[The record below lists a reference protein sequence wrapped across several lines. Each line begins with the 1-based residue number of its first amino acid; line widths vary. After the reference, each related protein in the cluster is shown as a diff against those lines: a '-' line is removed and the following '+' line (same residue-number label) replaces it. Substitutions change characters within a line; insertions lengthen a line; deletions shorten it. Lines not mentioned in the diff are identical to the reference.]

1 MTQWWSRP
9 ASASYRLLALAPGGR
24 DALAVRC
31 DHDGSAWLVCARR
44 GGADDRLQMLRLA
57 DAVPVSVITW
67 AHDGI
72 GLEGLLAAAPGTGP
86 QWLLVLLHG
95 GPVSGLAC
103 GEHPNPSPW
112 VSAGFAV
119 FMPDFRASGIAGNRL
134 MTEAFRRPWL
144 PAADPEADD
153 VLTGVD
159 MLIADDAAD
168 PRALFLLGH
177 SYGGYLAGRILARD
191 HRFGAAAFC
200 DAVADLRL
208 LDSESR
214 RMQAAWLGGDP
225 GQAPG
230 RWAAASP
237 VEYAGEIRTPVLLAY
252 SAGSGLAVHGTAWQ
266 AVLSSIRVAHK
277 LVILDE
283 ADHVFSSGQAQWR
296 LHQEVADKFEHAPP
310 PGTQDPYV
318 Q

>member
-1 MTQWWSRP
+1 
-9 ASASYRLLALAPGGR
+9 
-24 DALAVRC
+24 
-31 DHDGSAWLVCARR
+31 
-44 GGADDRLQMLRLA
+44 
-57 DAVPVSVITW
+57 
-67 AHDGI
+67 
-72 GLEGLLAAAPGTGP
+72 
-86 QWLLVLLHG
+86 
-95 GPVSGLAC
+95 
-103 GEHPNPSPW
+103 
-112 VSAGFAV
+112 
-119 FMPDFRASGIAGNRL
+119 

-159 MLIADDAAD
+159 MLIAAGAAD

-191 HRFGAAAFC
+191 HRFEAAACC

-214 RMQAAWLGGDP
+214 QMQAAWLGGDP
-225 GQAPG
+225 GQASG

-237 VEYAGEIRTPVLLAY
+237 VDYAGDIRTPVLLAY
-252 SAGSGLAVHGTAWQ
+252 SAGSGLAVHGKAWQ
-266 AVLSSIRVAHK
+266 AALSTTRVAHK
-277 LVILDE
+277 LIILDE

-296 LHQEVADKFEHAPP
+296 LHQEVADWFEHAPP

-318 Q
+318 R